1 MDRLEQARRIFRELE
16 SQNVGHAAEVARR
29 AFFIGANLSTCKK

>member
-1 MDRLEQARRIFRELE
+1 MDRLEQARKMFRELE

-29 AFFIGANLSTCKK
+29 AFFVEANLNAMKK